1 MVMVVAD
8 PILEPRRGP
17 GGLNAADEA
26 FGHQD
31 AERVVNR
38 LQRDRADL
46 GPHGLSDS
54 VGSDV
59 RLSRYRPQNS
69 QSLRR
74 HLDAAA
80 PKKISRVSDHTTC

>member
-8 PILEPRRGP
+8 AILEPRRGS

-31 AERVVNR
+31 AERVVHR

-59 RLSRYRPQNS
+59 RLSRYGPQNS

-74 HLDAAA
+74 HLDAAV
-80 PKKISRVSDHTTC
+80 PKKTSRVSDHTTC